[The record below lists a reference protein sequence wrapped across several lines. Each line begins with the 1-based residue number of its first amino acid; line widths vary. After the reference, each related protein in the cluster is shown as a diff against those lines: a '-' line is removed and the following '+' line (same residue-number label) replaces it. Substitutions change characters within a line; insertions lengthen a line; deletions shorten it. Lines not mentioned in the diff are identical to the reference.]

1 MASTIEKIK
10 NDIIEAMNASQKK
23 TSAYDTEAQVVRVDG
38 NIAWVHI
45 DGGVPETPVA
55 LTIDAKKGDKVQVRV
70 SNNRAWIIGNAT
82 APPTDDAVANVANK
96 RATNADMKATFA
108 KQTAEEAD
116 GKATDAKEKADEAIE
131 AVGASITTDTLH
143 YLATSLSSG
152 VTINTSGWTT
162 TIQTMT
168 SEKRYLWTYH
178 TYHKA
183 SGQSV
188 NTNPVITG
196 VYGDTGQAGE
206 DGKDANIWT
215 TTTAPSTPNYTFTIS
230 NLTGGTGTP
239 QVGDVILYSYYRYT
253 ITSVSTST
261 VLAGTR
267 VSLRGATGTAGKWY
281 TGNKITGTSTTATV
295 FSDSGISSA
304 VVGDMYLNTNTNN
317 TYRCT
322 TAGNAST
329 AKWVYVD
336 NIQGAQGEQ
345 GPQGPQGIQGETGA
359 QGPQGE
365 TGATGPQGPQGE
377 TGAQGPTGPAG
388 SDGDDGVSVTMVQ
401 PYYCLSA
408 SSSQLAGTETWG
420 TSIPTPTSA
429 LPYIWTKDLVTFS
442 NNTSSY
448 STAVYNEALTYAVS
462 TAEEALTIAEGI
474 DEHFW
479 YDNTGAHVTQVTQEE
494 WNDSTD
500 PNYHSGGNTLIT
512 SEGMAVRDG
521 MSDLATFGAYGTR
534 IGGIDASRVEISDDE
549 LNLITDEGVTAFSV
563 ATGTATKETWVADQI
578 DTTRHDA
585 VLNESTPYILDK
597 LEEFTSGDSFRLY
610 ADIRRT
616 TTSDGAGR
624 LCTFIVGTAE
634 TYTVSNARCGTISIV
649 YDGIKTVTVTV
660 TNVVYAFNFWCSRF
674 AHKET
679 VHMADVN
686 IDGNENIDGS
696 LSVSKDVSVD
706 RDVTVTRTL
715 TIGDPT
721 VGSTGTGLA
730 VHRNAIFNRPLTANS
745 KITLK
750 NTAINNIDFGSAT
763 LNETAGSSYGNT
775 TINFNTTFDSPPIVV
790 VSIVEQINNAN
801 VGQTQIGVYSVTTSD
816 FTVRFHNASNY
827 ARAFTINWIAIQ

>member
-1 MASTIEKIK
+1 MASTMEKIK

-239 QVGDVILYSYYRYT
+239 QVGDIILYSYYRYT

-267 VSLRGATGTAGKWY
+267 VSLRGATG
-281 TGNKITGTSTTATV
+281 
-295 FSDSGISSA
+295 
-304 VVGDMYLNTNTNN
+304 
-317 TYRCT
+317 
-322 TAGNAST
+322 
-329 AKWVYVD
+329 
-336 NIQGAQGEQ
+336 
-345 GPQGPQGIQGETGA
+345 
-359 QGPQGE
+359 
-365 TGATGPQGPQGE
+365 
-377 TGAQGPTGPAG
+377 PAG

-408 SSSQLAGTETWG
+408 SNSQLAGTETWG

-521 MSDLATFGAYGTR
+521 MSELATFGAYGTR
-534 IGGIDASRVEISDDE
+534 IGAADASRVEISDDE

-563 ATGTATKETWVADQI
+563 TTGTATKETWVADQI

-597 LEEFTSGDSFRLY
+597 LEEFASGDSFRLY

-616 TTSDGAGR
+616 TTTDGAGR
-624 LCTFIVGTAE
+624 LCTFIVGTSQ
-634 TYTVSNARCGTISIV
+634 TYTVSHSSVGTISIV

-660 TNVVYAFNFWCSRF
+660 TNVVSAFNFWCSRF

-696 LSVSKDVSVD
+696 LSVSRDVSVD
-706 RDVTVTRTL
+706 RDVTVARTL
-715 TIGDPT
+715 TIGDPA
-721 VGSTGTGLA
+721 VGSGATGLA
-730 VHRNAIFNRPLTANS
+730 VYRNAVFNGPIKARDYRALSGAQIGSYMVTEGVDGGTMSLSTDWKYPTMREIADEGGNAFYSAEYANQLGLTTETNGIYCIYDGLLLVQGTARYTSGFTAND
-745 KITLK
+745 TLYAVVE
-750 NTAINNIDFGSAT
+750 NVTNSETGYLHRWRTPQTAP
-763 LNETAGSSYGNT
+763 NT
-775 TINFNTTFDSPPIVV
+775 TQTTPISLLR
-790 VSIVEQINNAN
+790 VSEGDILKLKVRNSTGSRGSIDNAFCKLLALY
-801 VGQTQIGVYSVTTSD
+801 IGTKTLV
-816 FTVRFHNASNY
+816 
-827 ARAFTINWIAIQ
+827 